1 MQITAFK
8 VVAAMIADYGVDG
21 GILKM
26 GLCYPPL
33 YSPHGVW

>member
-26 GLCYPPL
+26 GLL
-33 YSPHGVW
+33 YKSTNI